1 MGCDFY
7 IRIYLEIHH
16 NNGISY
22 YEFPTMRGYF
32 CELDRGICD
41 SDEDE
46 DEDEDEDDYN
56 STEYDTL
63 YENMKIFYLT
73 PRKPIVIYN
82 NHSFTSP
89 KFEMKYLPILQEKIN
104 KKYVNK
110 YAKHKDSGSFT
121 SLEQVIK
128 VIKKE
133 ERYEP
138 GIN

>member
-16 NNGISY
+16 KNGISY

-46 DEDEDEDDYN
+46 DDYN

-73 PRKPIVIYN
+73 PRNPIVIYDN
-82 NHSFTSP
+82 NSFTSP
-89 KFEMKYLPILQEKIN
+89 KFEMKYLPILQDKIN
-104 KKYVNK
+104 KINTKNANK
-110 YAKHKDSGSFT
+110 YPKHQDRGIFT

>member
-7 IRIYLEIHH
+7 IRTHLEIHH
-16 NNGISY
+16 KNGISY
-22 YEFPTMRGYF
+22 YEFATMRGYY

-46 DEDEDEDDYN
+46 NHDYN
-56 STEYDTL
+56 SVEYDTL

-73 PRKPIVIYN
+73 PRKPIVIYDN
-82 NHSFTSP
+82 KSFTSP
-89 KFEMKYLPILQEKIN
+89 NFEMKYLPILQDKIN

-110 YAKHKDSGSFT
+110 YPKHKDTGTFT
-121 SLEQVIK
+121 SVEQVIK

-138 GIN
+138 

>member
-46 DEDEDEDDYN
+46 DEDEDDYN

-73 PRKPIVIYN
+73 PRKPIVIYD

>member
-7 IRIYLEIHH
+7 IRVYLEIHH
-16 NNGISY
+16 KNGISY
-22 YEFPTMRGYF
+22 YEFATMRGYF

-46 DEDEDEDDYN
+46 DDEHNNYN
-56 STEYDTL
+56 SVEYETL

-73 PRKPIVIYN
+73 PRNPIVIYDN
-82 NHSFTSP
+82 NSFTSP
-89 KFEMKYLPILQEKIN
+89 NFEMKYLPILQDKIN

-110 YAKHKDSGSFT
+110 YAKHEDTGTFT
-121 SLEQVIK
+121 SIEQVIK

>member
-46 DEDEDEDDYN
+46 DEDDYN

-73 PRKPIVIYN
+73 PRKPIVIYD

-110 YAKHKDSGSFT
+110 YAKHKDTGTFT
-121 SLEQVIK
+121 SVEQVIK

>member
-7 IRIYLEIHH
+7 IRMYLEIHH

-46 DEDEDEDDYN
+46 DEDEDDYN

-73 PRKPIVIYN
+73 PRKPIVIYD

>member
-7 IRIYLEIHH
+7 IRMYLEIHH

-46 DEDEDEDDYN
+46 NEDDYN
-56 STEYDTL
+56 STEYETL
-63 YENMKIFYLT
+63 YESMKIFYLK
-73 PRKPIVIYN
+73 PRPPIVIYD

-89 KFEMKYLPILQEKIN
+89 RFEMKYLPILQEKIN
-104 KKYVNK
+104 KTYVNK
-110 YAKHKDSGSFT
+110 YPKYKDTGTFT
-121 SLEQVIK
+121 SVEQVIK
-128 VIKKE
+128 VVKKE

-138 GIN
+138 RIN

>member
-7 IRIYLEIHH
+7 IRMYLEIHH

-32 CELDRGICD
+32 CELDRGIFD

-46 DEDEDEDDYN
+46 NHDYN
-56 STEYDTL
+56 SVEYDTL

-73 PRKPIVIYN
+73 PRKPILIYN

-89 KFEMKYLPILQEKIN
+89 RFEMKYLPILQEKIN
-104 KKYVNK
+104 KTYVNK
-110 YAKHKDSGSFT
+110 YSRHKDTGTFT
-121 SLEQVIK
+121 GLEQVIK

-138 GIN
+138 GINLS

>member
-7 IRIYLEIHH
+7 IRMYLEIHH

-41 SDEDE
+41 SDE

>member
-7 IRIYLEIHH
+7 IRVYLEIHH
-16 NNGISY
+16 KNGISY
-22 YEFPTMRGYF
+22 YEFATMRGYF

-46 DEDEDEDDYN
+46 DDEHNNYN
-56 STEYDTL
+56 SVEYETL

-73 PRKPIVIYN
+73 PRKPIVIYD

-89 KFEMKYLPILQEKIN
+89 NFEMKYLPILQEKIN
-104 KKYVNK
+104 KTYVNK
-110 YAKHKDSGSFT
+110 YPKHEDTGTFT
-121 SLEQVIK
+121 SIEQVIK

>member
-7 IRIYLEIHH
+7 IRMYLEIHH

-32 CELDRGICD
+32 CELGRGICD

-46 DEDEDEDDYN
+46 NEDDYN
-56 STEYDTL
+56 SIEYETL
-63 YENMKIFYLT
+63 YESMKLFYLT
-73 PRKPIVIYN
+73 PRKPIIIYD

-89 KFEMKYLPILQEKIN
+89 RFEMKYLPILQEKIIN
-104 KKYVNK
+104 KYVNK
-110 YAKHKDSGSFT
+110 YAKHEDTGLFT
-121 SLEQVIK
+121 SVEQVIK